1 MPKELT
7 IPESKNAETFYISKS
22 FINDKGGGSTSVI
35 VRKPG
40 TLSD

>member
-22 FINDKGGGSTSVI
+22 FITDKGGSTSVI